1 MAACGNRR
9 LATGSA
15 AYLALA
21 WFCCAPAHAADD
33 PPPAAEQLAERYGLV
48 KVTGRVWGLPAEQQL
63 RARLKRLPELRE
75 RIVTAQKALDERI
88 AQNDSAWKAAELAIA
103 ALDQR
108 LAQLSTTDPQR
119 GLLLQERAKRTASA
133 IPPADLAG
141 RDIVRGTL
149 ARLGQDRATL
159 AIDLAWIRS
168 TAAANAERYRA
179 LAGDDDLSRL
189 IQETGEKCRLGPA
202 RNYQVEVRKLK
213 EYDKLAFAS
222 HAPLYLQSGRV
233 RVTAVVNDTACV
245 TFSWSE
251 ASDAVTYLPATVAHA
266 AGIEVPADAR
276 RETLKIDGRTI
287 EAREVFL
294 SSLRLGSSHGKSVA
308 AFVLPPE
315 AEDLGAQLT
324 PLALSPWRV
333 RIERER
339 LRLVLSN
346 DQ

>member
-1 MAACGNRR
+1 MGAGQWRI
-9 LATGSA
+9 ATGSA
-15 AYLALA
+15 ACLALA
-21 WFCCAPAHAADD
+21 WLCSAPARAADD
-33 PPPAAEQLAERYGLV
+33 SAPAAEQLAERYGLV
-48 KVTGRVWGLPAEQQL
+48 RVTGRVWGLPAEQQL

-75 RIVTAQKALDERI
+75 RIVSAQKALDERI
-88 AQNDSAWKAAELAIA
+88 AQNDAAFKGAELAIA
-103 ALDQR
+103 SLNQQ
-108 LAQLSTTDPQR
+108 LAQLSTADPQR
-119 GLLLQERAKRTASA
+119 GLLLRERARWNASA
-133 IPPADLAG
+133 IPPAELAG
-141 RDIVRGTL
+141 RDPVRGTL

-159 AIDLAWIRS
+159 AIELAWIRS
-168 TAAANAERYRA
+168 TAGTMAERYRE
-179 LAGDDDLSRL
+179 LSKDDDLRRL
-189 IQETGEKCRLGPA
+189 IEETGEKCRLGPA
-202 RNYQVEVRKLK
+202 RNYQVEFRKL
-213 EYDKLAFAS
+213 EEFDKLAFAS

-233 RVTAVVNDTACV
+233 RVTAAVNDAACV

-294 SSLRLGSSHGKSVA
+294 KSLRLGSCYSKSVA

-324 PLALSPWRV
+324 PLALSPWHV

-339 LRLVLSN
+339 LRLATAN